1 MYELTPWRPFR
12 ELAGMRRDLDRLW
25 EDFFGE
31 REFPTSEYKWVPPVD
46 VSETK
51 DEVIVKLE
59 VPGIEKKDIEISL
72 TGDVL
77 TIKGEKKQKVEEKDE
92 NYHRIETRY
101 GAFARAI
108 RIPISVDAAKVKA
121 KYDKGVLRISL
132 PKTEEVKPKQIEI
145 KTE

>member
-1 MYELTPWRPFR
+1 MFELTPWRPFR
-12 ELAGMRRDLDRLW
+12 ELASMRRDLDRLW

-31 REFPTSEYKWVPPVD
+31 REFPSAEFKWVPPVD

-51 DEVIVKLE
+51 DNVVVKVE
-59 VPGIEKKDIEISL
+59 VPGMEKKDIEISL

-77 TIKGEKKQKVEEKDE
+77 TIKGEKKQKTEEKDE
-92 NYHRIETRY
+92 NFLRIETRY

-108 RIPISVDAAKVKA
+108 RIPISVDAEKVKA
-121 KYDKGVLRISL
+121 SYEQGVLKVVL
-132 PKTEEVKPKQIEI
+132 PKKEEVKPKQIEI